1 MARNYAEFGG
11 PMAPFP
17 FAGSMHT
24 LRGMRKGGN
33 DRAERLAIWMGIIG
47 NAVLFVGKVFIGIT
61 FNSIAIISDSI
72 NSVTDIVASTIV
84 FISIRS
90 SHRGP
95 DAGHPF
101 GHKRAQPIA
110 GLVVAI
116 FTGIVGFEIITQ
128 SVGRLFNATQIQ
140 KGILPILLLV
150 FVMAVKLAM
159 YLFARRTSRRTG
171 STALMASAM
180 DHRNDVLISMAVI
193 IGVGASNLGYPVF
206 DPLAAI
212 AVGLWI
218 IWAGFRIGRDNIK
231 YLMGAA
237 PPGDLVDRI
246 KERARAVPGVLG
258 LNEVSAHYVGTSVEI
273 ELHIDVDSRMSVTDA
288 HLIATKVRNEIQGME
303 EVSRAF
309 IHVDPMEASSA
320 LPSAA
325 GASASAAR
333 SGQRG

>member
-1 MARNYAEFGG
+1 MD
-11 PMAPFP
+11 P
-17 FAGSMHT
+17 
-24 LRGMRKGGN
+24 
-33 DRAERLAIWMGIIG
+33 AERLAIWMGIVG
-47 NAVLFVGKVFIGIT
+47 NAVLFLGKIFVGIT

-90 SHRGP
+90 SHREP

-128 SVGRLFNATQIQ
+128 SVGRLFSATQIQ

-159 YLFARRTSRRTG
+159 YLFARVTARRTV

-180 DHRNDVLISMAVI
+180 DHRNDVLISAAVI
-193 IGVGASNLGYPVF
+193 VGVGASNLGYPIF

-212 AVGLWI
+212 AVGVWI

-237 PPGDLVDRI
+237 PPGDLVERI
-246 KERARAVPGVLG
+246 QERARAVHGVLG
-258 LNEVSAHYVGTSVEI
+258 LNDVTAHYVGTSVEI
-273 ELHIDVDSRMSVTDA
+273 EVHIEVDSRLSVTDA
-288 HLIATKVRNEIQGME
+288 HDIATRVRDEIQGMA
-303 EVSRAF
+303 EVARAF
-309 IHVDPMEASSA
+309 IHVDPMEASSTV
-320 LPSAA
+320 PSASGAPA
-325 GASASAAR
+325 GR
-333 SGQRG
+333 SGKRI

>member
-1 MARNYAEFGG
+1 
-11 PMAPFP
+11 
-17 FAGSMHT
+17 
-24 LRGMRKGGN
+24 MRKGSMDG
-33 DRAERLAIWMGIIG
+33 AERLAVWMGIIG
-47 NAVLFVGKVFIGIT
+47 NAVLFLAKIFVGIT

-90 SHRGP
+90 SHREP
-95 DAGHPF
+95 DAVHPF

-128 SVGRLFNATQIQ
+128 SLGRLFSAAQIQ
-140 KGILPILLLV
+140 KGFLPIILLV
-150 FVMAVKLAM
+150 FVMVVKLGM
-159 YLFARRTSRRTG
+159 FLFARFTARRTA

-180 DHRNDVLISMAVI
+180 DHRNDVLISAAVI
-193 IGVGASNLGYPVF
+193 VGVGASNLGYPVF

-231 YLMGAA
+231 YLMGEA
-237 PPGDLVDRI
+237 PPEHLVDTI
-246 KERARAVPGVLG
+246 LARARAVPGVLG
-258 LNEVSAHYVGTSVEI
+258 LNEVTAHYVGTSVEI
-273 ELHIDVDSRMSVTDA
+273 EVHIDVDNRLSVTEA
-288 HLIATKVRNEIQGME
+288 HDIATLVRDEIEGME

-309 IHVDPMEASSA
+309 IHVDPMESSKTV
-320 LPSAA
+320 LRTGRPTPSP
-325 GASASAAR
+325 
-333 SGQRG
+333 